1 MAPTGKRRRQ
11 AAILAIVREQRVSHQ
26 AALRE
31 LLSAQGIPVTQPTL
45 SRDIRDLRLVK
56 VTGAGG
62 RSYYT
67 LPDEWEHV
75 PPLDT
80 VVPALFVSVETV
92 GNLAVVRTLNGAAQA
107 IASGIDWEE
116 YDGLAGTIAGDDT
129 VLIILR
135 SPEAAEAVAA
145 ELRSLSERHSG

>member
-1 MAPTGKRRRQ
+1 MASGGKRRRQ
-11 AAILAIVREQRVSHQ
+11 AAILEIVRKRRVSHQ
-26 AALRE
+26 EALRE
-31 LLSAQGIPVTQPTL
+31 LLSARGIPVTQPTL
-45 SRDIRDLRLVK
+45 SRDVRDLRLVK

-135 SPEAAEAVAA
+135 SPEAAEAVAE
-145 ELRSLSERHSG
+145 ELRALKERHSG

>member
-1 MAPTGKRRRQ
+1 MASVRKRRLQ

-26 AALRE
+26 EALRE

-45 SRDIRDLRLVK
+45 SRDVRDLRLVK

-62 RSYYT
+62 SSYYT

-135 SPEAAEAVAA
+135 SPEAAKAVAA
-145 ELRSLSERHSG
+145 ELRSLAERHSG

>member
-135 SPEAAEAVAA
+135 SPEAAEVVAA

>member
-1 MAPTGKRRRQ
+1 MTSGGKRRRQ
-11 AAILAIVREQRVSHQ
+11 AAILKIVRERRVPHQ
-26 AALRE
+26 EALRRR
-31 LLSAQGIPVTQPTL
+31 LAARGFPVAQPTL
-45 SRDIRDLRLVK
+45 SRDVRDLRLVK

-62 RSYYT
+62 KPYYT

-92 GNLAVVRTLNGAAQA
+92 ANLAVVRTLNGAAQA
-107 IASGIDWEE
+107 VASGIDWEE

-135 SPEAAEAVAA
+135 SAEAAEAVAE
-145 ELRSLSERHSG
+145 ELRELAARDPG